1 MTERERIGR
10 RIAELREL
18 RGISQIELAEMTGI
32 KQPNLSRIE
41 SGKYSTNIDLI
52 AKIATALNCRIEI
65 NQEWFGKGF
74 VKNGSKNGSKK

>member
-18 RGISQIELAEMTGI
+18 KGISQIELAEMTGI

-52 AKIATALNCRIEI
+52 SRIAEAMNCRIEV
-65 NQEWFGKGF
+65 NPM
-74 VKNGSKNGSKK
+74 

>member
-52 AKIATALNCRIEI
+52 AKIAEAMNCRIEV
-65 NQEWFGKGF
+65 NPM
-74 VKNGSKNGSKK
+74 

>member
-10 RIAELREL
+10 RIAELRESKGL
-18 RGISQIELAEMTGI
+18 SQIELAEMTGI

-65 NQEWFGKGF
+65 NQE
-74 VKNGSKNGSKK
+74 

>member
-10 RIAELREL
+10 RIAELRES
-18 RGISQIELAEMTGI
+18 RGMSQIELSDKAGI

-52 AKIATALNCRIEI
+52 AKIAEAMNCRIEV
-65 NQEWFGKGF
+65 NPM
-74 VKNGSKNGSKK
+74 

>member
-18 RGISQIELAEMTGI
+18 RSISQIELAEMAGI

-65 NQEWFGKGF
+65 NQE
-74 VKNGSKNGSKK
+74 